1 MKMFIRN
8 DERFYNMTKRQSTF
22 LCIMTIVGSHK
33 NIAKKPTFL
42 CIMTGYKKVTKL
54 LRKGYKSYK
63 VVISISLW
71 RSAGVCRTGA
81 GVCPQWRSVPVYTSK
96 GAAFGELGAAFG
108 GAGSCVRRR
117 GQLRF
122 KGSYALKGATFK
134 RSVAA
139 VGAITLDY

>member
-1 MKMFIRN
+1 MKMFGRN
-8 DERFYNMTKRQSTF
+8 DKRFYNMTKRQYTF

-81 GVCPQWRSVPVYTSK
+81 GVCPQWRSVSVYTSK

-108 GAGSCVRRR
+108 SAGSCV
-117 GQLRF
+117 
-122 KGSYALKGATFK
+122 SKGATSK

-139 VGAITLDY
+139 VGATILDY

>member
-1 MKMFIRN
+1 MKMFVRN
-8 DERFYNMTKRQSTF
+8 DNRLYNMTKRQSTF

-54 LRKGYKSYK
+54 LQKGYKSYK

-71 RSAGVCRTGA
+71 RSTGVCRTGA
-81 GVCPQWRSVPVYTSK
+81 GVCPQWRPVSVYTSK

-108 GAGSCVRRR
+108 GVGSCVSKEATLQRE
-117 GQLRF
+117 LRF
-122 KGSYALKGATFK
+122 KGSY
-134 RSVAA
+134 V
-139 VGAITLDY
+139 